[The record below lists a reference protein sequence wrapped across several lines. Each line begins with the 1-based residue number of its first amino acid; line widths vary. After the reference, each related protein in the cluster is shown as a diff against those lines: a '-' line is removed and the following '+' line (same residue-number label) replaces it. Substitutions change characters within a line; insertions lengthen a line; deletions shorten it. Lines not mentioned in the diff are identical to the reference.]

1 VTQRH
6 RATLP
11 RVVLAAVVAVGFLT
25 SAPAFPSGF
34 QVNSQG
40 AKATGMG
47 LAFAGIADDP
57 SAIFYNP
64 AGLGWQKHFDVYGNL
79 QFLTRTEADFTGLN
93 PYPGNGVLESQQDS
107 WFVLPT
113 IFAVVPLTQ
122 ELNFGLGIFEPYG
135 LGVRWNNPE
144 TWSGRFINQNAVIK
158 SIDLNPTFSYQ
169 LFPSLSIAAGADV
182 RFSKVQLEQIQGAI
196 NPFTGSFD
204 NVAKV
209 KLNSDMIDNTGWGW
223 NVGLMFK
230 PVDAV
235 SIGAAYRSKIN
246 VKYDGTAQFIQRF
259 TGNQAFDAAVAAQL
273 PTGTPPVQTEIAFP
287 ASINIGVGVNL
298 GSGWTIGLEADWT
311 EWSRFASLDIIF
323 PTLVGDDIHR
333 PTLWEDSW
341 AYRVGLEKSF
351 GEWAIRA
358 GYYFDNTPQPTFDTG
373 PILPD
378 NDRNVYSLG
387 VGWGTEKF
395 GLDVGAL
402 LIKFKDRTVPPPLQT
417 DQFFGTYSETALVLV
432 GGLHMAF

>member
-1 VTQRH
+1 VTHRH

-11 RVVLAAVVAVGFLT
+11 RVVLAAVAAVGFLT
-25 SAPAFPSGF
+25 STPAFPSGF
-34 QVNSQG
+34 QVMSQG

-79 QFLTRTEADFTGLN
+79 QFLTRTDADFTGLN
-93 PYPGNGVLESQQDS
+93 PYPGNGVLESQQDQ
-107 WFVLPT
+107 WFVLPDLY
-113 IFAVVPLTQ
+113 AVVPLTQ
-122 ELNFGLGIFEPYG
+122 ELNFGLGIFAPYG

-144 TWSGRFINQNAVIK
+144 GWSGRFISQNAVIK
-158 SIDLNPTFSYQ
+158 SIDLNPVFSYQ
-169 LFPSLSIAAGADV
+169 LFPSLAIAAGADV
-182 RFSKVQLEQIQGAI
+182 RFSKVQLERIQGAV
-196 NPFTGSFD
+196 NPFTGAVD
-204 NVAKV
+204 NVAKI
-209 KLNSDMIDNTGWGW
+209 KLNSDMIDNSGWGW

-230 PVDAV
+230 PFDAL

-246 VKYDGTAQFIQRF
+246 VNYDGTAEFIQRL

-273 PTGTPPVQTEIAFP
+273 PTGTPPVQTTIDFP
-287 ASINIGVGVNL
+287 ASINLGAGINL

-323 PTLVGDDIHR
+323 PTLVGRDVHR
-333 PTLWEDSW
+333 ATLWEDSW
-341 AYRVGLEKSF
+341 AYRVGIEKKF
-351 GEWAIRA
+351 GEWAVRG

-378 NDRNVYSLG
+378 ADRNVYSLG
-387 VGWGTEKF
+387 VGYGTEQF

-432 GGLHMAF
+432 GGLRVAF

>member
-1 VTQRH
+1 MTQRH

-11 RVVLAAVVAVGFLT
+11 RVVLAAVAAVGFLAST
-25 SAPAFPSGF
+25 PVFPSGF

-79 QFLTRTEADFTGLN
+79 QFLTRTEANFTGLN
-93 PYPGNGVLESQQDS
+93 PYPGDGVLESQQKS

-113 IFAVVPLTQ
+113 LFAVVPLTQ

-144 TWSGRFINQNAVIK
+144 GWSGRFISQNAVIK
-158 SIDLNPTFSYQ
+158 SIDLNPNFSYQ

-182 RFSKVQLEQIQGAI
+182 RFSKVQLEQIQGAV
-196 NPFTGSFD
+196 NPFTGAFD

-246 VKYDGTAQFIQRF
+246 VKYDGTAEFIQRF
-259 TGNQAFDAAVAAQL
+259 TGNQVFDAAVTAQL
-273 PTGTPPVQTEIAFP
+273 PTGTPPVQTEIDFP
-287 ASINIGVGVNL
+287 ASINLGVGINL

-341 AYRVGLEKSF
+341 AYRVGLEKTL

-387 VGWGTEKF
+387 VGWGTERF

-417 DQFFGTYSETALVLV
+417 DQYFGTYSETALVLV